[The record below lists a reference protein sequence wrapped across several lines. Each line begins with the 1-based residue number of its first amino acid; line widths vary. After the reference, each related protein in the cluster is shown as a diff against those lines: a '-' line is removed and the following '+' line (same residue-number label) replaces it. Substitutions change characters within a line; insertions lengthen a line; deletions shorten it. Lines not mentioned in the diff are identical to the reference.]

1 MIVAAITVP
10 GSAST
15 NPAWNGNTYPGDFG
29 KDLGGDFPKN
39 VWELDPAILQAWGN
53 EHSNR
58 SAERIYYPDMFNL
71 KEKTK
76 AAYVA
81 TELEGAG
88 WSGNAGVRVVR
99 TEGESNGYQILPNQL
114 PGGNLPAFPWGGFV
128 QQTRIENNHTEILP
142 SLNLRF
148 DVRSDVVARFGAS
161 RTMTRPDFGALG
173 GTVSL
178 TDETHTGNGGNA
190 ALKPTLS
197 NNLDATVQWYF
208 APRALASVGLFYMDL
223 HNYVGYGSS
232 TGTFIDSRASQQ
244 SGQPTFATYTITSP
258 VNVDASVKGIE
269 LALQMPQYGD
279 RLSGLVAQVSAQLAK
294 HGIDA
299 GSYLEGALRGP
310 EIGRAVLSASGAIA
324 SGLSNLAL
332 TFFIFAFMLGG
343 MWELERRASTRSRDH
358 SPLAARFL
366 AFSETIR
373 GYMGVR
379 AVLGLI
385 AAVLDYILLEAMG
398 VDYALLWGV
407 LSFLLSFVPNIGFTL
422 SLVPPTLLALVE
434 KGWVPAVIVLVGY
447 QVINN
452 VIDNV
457 IGPKFVGREMKIS
470 ALLSFLSV
478 IFWAWVL
485 GATGA
490 ILAVP
495 LTVLIRDLAFGPSHP
510 PDIGRPQPVTSS
522 TMPISRSCRSAAR
535 RSRPSASRTVKSCT
549 AAGGP
554 LQPSARAG

>member
-1 MIVAAITVP
+1 MSLAKRGPLPWLLGMACVVIVVSGLRAAAGIL
-10 GSAST
+10 
-15 NPAWNGNTYPGDFG
+15 NPM
-29 KDLGGDFPKN
+29 L
-39 VWELDPAILQAWGN
+39 
-53 EHSNR
+53 
-58 SAERIYYPDMFNL
+58 M
-71 KEKTK
+71 
-76 AAYVA
+76 
-81 TELEGAG
+81 AG
-88 WSGNAGVRVVR
+88 FLALLF
-99 TEGESNGYQILPNQL
+99 QPL
-114 PGGNLPAFPWGGFV
+114 
-128 QQTRIENNHTEILP
+128 TR
-142 SLNLRF
+142 NLRRWGLAGGAA
-148 DVRSDVVARFGAS
+148 VALVVLAVVMAGLLLVAFVG
-161 RTMTRPDFGALG
+161 
-173 GTVSL
+173 VSL
-178 TDETHTGNGGNA
+178 R
-190 ALKPTLS
+190 
-197 NNLDATVQWYF
+197 Q
-208 APRALASVGLFYMDL
+208 
-223 HNYVGYGSS
+223 
-232 TGTFIDSRASQQ
+232 
-244 SGQPTFATYTITSP
+244 
-258 VNVDASVKGIE
+258 

-279 RLSGLVAQVSAQLAK
+279 RLSGLLGQVSARLARE
-294 HGIDA
+294 GIDA

-310 EIGRAVLSASGAIA
+310 EIGRAVLNASGAIA

-385 AAVLDYILLEAMG
+385 AAVLDYVLLEAMG

-434 KGWVPAVIVLVGY
+434 KGWPEALVVLIGY

-495 LTVLIRDLAFGPSHP
+495 LTVLIRDLAFGPADA
-510 PDIGRPQPVTSS
+510 PDIGTPQPVTNS
-522 TMPISRSCRSAAR
+522 TVPMP
-535 RSRPSASRTVKSCT
+535 PEH
-549 AAGGP
+549 
-554 LQPSARAG
+554 ARAQHPAVEEAAAQETIVEEMVREDPFVTDAAVAAPAPPLPPAGPGPRPGE

>member
-1 MIVAAITVP
+1 MSLAKRGP
-10 GSAST
+10 L
-15 NPAWNGNTYPGDFG
+15 PWL
-29 KDLGGDFPKN
+29 LGGAC
-39 VWELDPAILQAWGN
+39 VVIVVSGMREASGILNPMLMAGFLALLFQPLTRRLRRWGM
-53 EHSNR
+53 
-58 SAERIYYPDMFNL
+58 AGGLAVGLVVLAVVMAGL
-71 KEKTK
+71 LL
-76 AAYVA
+76 VA
-81 TELEGAG
+81 
-88 WSGNAGVRVVR
+88 
-99 TEGESNGYQILPNQL
+99 
-114 PGGNLPAFPWGGFV
+114 FV
-128 QQTRIENNHTEILP
+128 
-142 SLNLRF
+142 
-148 DVRSDVVARFGAS
+148 G
-161 RTMTRPDFGALG
+161 
-173 GTVSL
+173 VSL
-178 TDETHTGNGGNA
+178 R
-190 ALKPTLS
+190 
-197 NNLDATVQWYF
+197 Q
-208 APRALASVGLFYMDL
+208 
-223 HNYVGYGSS
+223 
-232 TGTFIDSRASQQ
+232 
-244 SGQPTFATYTITSP
+244 
-258 VNVDASVKGIE
+258 

-294 HGIDA
+294 QGIDA

-310 EIGRAVLSASGAIA
+310 EIGRAVLNASGAIA

-422 SLVPPTLLALVE
+422 SLIPPTLLALVE
-434 KGWVPAVIVLVGY
+434 KGWPSALVVLIAY

-495 LTVLIRDLAFGPSHP
+495 LTVLIRDLTFGPADA
-510 PDIGRPQPVTSS
+510 PDIGRPQPVTNS
-522 TMPISRSCRSAAR
+522 TVPLPPDHARAQDPAVEEAAINDTIVEEMVR
-535 RSRPSASRTVKSCT
+535 EDPFVKPPADAEPVQD
-549 AAGGP
+549 AAVNATI
-554 LQPSARAG
+554 QDPSARPRGSE

>member
-1 MIVAAITVP
+1 MSLAKRGPLPWLLGMACVVIVVSGLRAAAGIL
-10 GSAST
+10 
-15 NPAWNGNTYPGDFG
+15 NPMLMAGFLALLFQPLTRRLRRWGVA
-29 KDLGGDFPKN
+29 GG
-39 VWELDPAILQAWGN
+39 
-53 EHSNR
+53 
-58 SAERIYYPDMFNL
+58 
-71 KEKTK
+71 
-76 AAYVA
+76 AAVGLVVLAVVLAGLLLVA
-81 TELEGAG
+81 
-88 WSGNAGVRVVR
+88 
-99 TEGESNGYQILPNQL
+99 
-114 PGGNLPAFPWGGFV
+114 FV
-128 QQTRIENNHTEILP
+128 
-142 SLNLRF
+142 
-148 DVRSDVVARFGAS
+148 G
-161 RTMTRPDFGALG
+161 
-173 GTVSL
+173 VSL
-178 TDETHTGNGGNA
+178 R
-190 ALKPTLS
+190 
-197 NNLDATVQWYF
+197 Q
-208 APRALASVGLFYMDL
+208 
-223 HNYVGYGSS
+223 
-232 TGTFIDSRASQQ
+232 
-244 SGQPTFATYTITSP
+244 
-258 VNVDASVKGIE
+258 

-279 RLSGLVAQVSAQLAK
+279 RLSGLVAQVSTELAK

-299 GSYLEGALRGP
+299 GSYMEGALRGP
-310 EIGRAVLSASGAIA
+310 EIGRAVLNASGAIA

-385 AAVLDYILLEAMG
+385 AAVLDYALLEAMG

-434 KGWVPAVIVLVGY
+434 KGWPSALIVLIAY

-457 IGPKFVGREMKIS
+457 IGPRFVGREMKIS

-495 LTVLIRDLAFGPSHP
+495 LTVLIRDLAFGPAD
-510 PDIGRPQPVTSS
+510 PDVGAPQPVTPS
-522 TMPISRSCRSAAR
+522 TVPMPPEFVQDQPPAQDPIPAAEE
-535 RSRPSASRTVKSCT
+535 
-549 AAGGP
+549 AAHDEALREDAQAEAIESEDVP
-554 LQPSARAG
+554 LQPPVRAEPAMDEVLNEVVYPDETPPADEPAVEPVADPEPRRETEPG